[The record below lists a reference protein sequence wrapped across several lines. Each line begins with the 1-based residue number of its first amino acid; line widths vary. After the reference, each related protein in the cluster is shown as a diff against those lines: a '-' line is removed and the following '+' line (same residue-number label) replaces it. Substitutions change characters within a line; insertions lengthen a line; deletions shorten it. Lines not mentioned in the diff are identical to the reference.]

1 MDASALGMLLLT
13 VTSWLDRRERETLA
27 YLLEESR
34 LLRRQLGGRAEHDS
48 LFGSIAVAQEDKYFD
63 SQGVR
68 IRYVEQGNGEPVVLL
83 HGQPSNVERQWTT
96 DTRRRSPSPV
106 ARGAADQQRQE
117 GHGVDRPPRSRCFP
131 GATRVPRDVLP
142 QRLVFAARGYHEGV
156 ALTARAGER
165 GLQHV
170 FNLSKACDLHNTCGN
185 ATASLVGRNSI
196 GIRMIVF
203 SRILRVSNHEA
214 D

>member
-1 MDASALGMLLLT
+1 VRISENATLSRQRIPAKPFEFVPALLSQIQTGQI
-13 VTSWLDRRERETLA
+13 VVCP
-27 YLLEESR
+27 ESM
-34 LLRRQLGGRAEHDS
+34 LRRQLGGRAEHDS

-170 FNLSKACDLHNTCGN
+170 FNLSKACDLHNT
-185 ATASLVGRNSI
+185 
-196 GIRMIVF
+196 
-203 SRILRVSNHEA
+203 
-214 D
+214 